1 MNTRNLTV
9 VKSDERAAVLDQARA
24 LVPILAARAADA
36 ERNRRIPDETIAD
49 FHRAGLFRV
58 LQPARF
64 GGLELDFQVF
74 ASITRELARGCASS
88 AWVYAVVEELFWTLA
103 TFPEEAQREIWGE
116 NDKALACAALLPSG
130 AGVKDGDG
138 YRLNGTWHFLSG
150 SDHASWVFLTANCDN
165 GSGGREIRNF
175 FVRAGELQFI
185 DDWNVMGLAATGSKS
200 VKVDNVFV
208 PAHRSARYD
217 DILAGTA
224 PGSRVHPQ
232 YPLARAPR
240 RYLTAFSITP
250 VLVGLANRAL
260 DITTGMVRSRLNSG
274 AVPDE
279 FEIVQQKIAE
289 SAAEVKTANMI
300 FDTYLERSTEAL
312 NSGAAIGAAEIAENR
327 LMASYMIRLSK
338 QAVERLCSLSGS
350 RWAFNSHPMQV
361 VLRDMLVGSTHRSY
375 NWEAMAREYSHSIGV
390 ARGGAAPVGP

>member
-1 MNTRNLTV
+1 MNTRNLTL

-24 LVPILAARAADA
+24 LVPVLAARSADT

-74 ASITRELARGCASS
+74 ASITRELARGCGSS

-103 TFPEEAQREIWGE
+103 TFPEEAQREVWGE
-116 NDKALACAALLPSG
+116 NEKALACAALLPSG
-130 AGVKDGDG
+130 SGVRDGDG
-138 YRLNGTWHFLSG
+138 WRLSGTWHFLSG
-150 SDHASWVFLTANCDN
+150 SDHATWVFLTANCDN
-165 GSGGREIRNF
+165 GGGGREIRNF

-185 DDWNVMGLAATGSKS
+185 DDWNVMGLAGTGSKS
-200 VKVDNVFV
+200 AKADNVFV
-208 PAHRSARYD
+208 PAHRSVRYD

-232 YPLARAPR
+232 YPLARAQR

-250 VLVGLANRAL
+250 VMLGLANRAL
-260 DITTGMVRSRLNSG
+260 DITTGMVRSRLKSG
-274 AVPDE
+274 AAPDD
-279 FEIVQQKIAE
+279 FEIAQQKIAE
-289 SAAEVKTANMI
+289 SAAEITTANMI
-300 FDTYLERSTEAL
+300 LDTYLKRCTEAL
-312 NSGAAIGAAEIAENR
+312 NAGAAIGAPEIAENR

-375 NWEAMAREYSHSIGV
+375 NWEAMAREYSHSIGI